1 MELRLSILG
10 IIKVF
15 IAVPM
20 AVLFA
25 STIFVFVKMFVGFIK
40 GEYYHQSSWT
50 FVNSRIRIFGMLF
63 WTILWGLL
71 WFLILCWCA
80 GIPFIKIII

>member
-1 MELRLSILG
+1 MELKLSILG

-15 IAVPM
+15 IAMPM
-20 AVLFA
+20 AVLFI
-25 STIFVFVKMFVGFIK
+25 STIFVFVKMFIGFIK
-40 GEYYHQSSWT
+40 GKYYHKLSGT
-50 FVNSRIRIFGMLF
+50 FANSRIKIFCMLF
-63 WTILWGLL
+63 WTALWTLL

>member
-1 MELRLSILG
+1 MELKLSILG

-15 IAVPM
+15 IAIPM

-25 STIFVFVKMFVGFIK
+25 STIFVFVKIFVGFIK
-40 GEYYHQSSWT
+40 GEYYYQSSGT
-50 FVNSRIRIFGMLF
+50 FVNSRIKIFGMLF

-71 WFLILCWCA
+71 WLLILCWCA

>member
-1 MELRLSILG
+1 MELKLSILG

-15 IAVPM
+15 IAIPM
-20 AVLFA
+20 VILFI
-25 STIFVFVKMFVGFIK
+25 STIFVFVKMFLGFIK
-40 GEYYHQSSWT
+40 GEYCYQSSGT
-50 FVNSRIRIFGMLF
+50 FVNSRIKIFGMLF

-71 WFLILCWCA
+71 CFLILCWCA

>member
-1 MELRLSILG
+1 MELKLSILG

-15 IAVPM
+15 IAIPM

-40 GEYYHQSSWT
+40 GAYYHQSSGA
-50 FVNSRIRIFGMLF
+50 FVNSRIKIFCMLF

-71 WFLILCWCA
+71 WFMILCWCA